1 MPKYPVR
8 RKPMNDHQNGAENA
22 GTAPGTRQKTRAEQ
36 RIEALDTSSAALTA
50 ELDELRD
57 RAKRAEQEAAENKA
71 AWQRSAADFQNYRR
85 RMDQQREEEAA
96 LANEVLLLKLLTIAD
111 DFDRAVDHVPP
122 DQQHSPWVEGIT
134 AIDRKMRGLLE
145 SEGVSAADPA
155 EGKPF
160 DPREHDA
167 IAYEESDDVPDG
179 TVLRELQR
187 GYRIRDR
194 VLRPSLVSVAKGG
207 PPAAPSEGDHDT
219 ESHSKS
225 HHAGSKPDSRE

>member
-1 MPKYPVR
+1 
-8 RKPMNDHQNGAENA
+8 MNDHHNGAENA
-22 GTAPGTRQKTRAEQ
+22 SASPAPRQKTRAEE

-57 RAKRAEQEAAENKA
+57 RAERAEQEAAENKA

-96 LANEVLLLKLLTIAD
+96 LLNEVLLLKLLAIAD
-111 DFDRAVDHVPP
+111 DFDRAIEHVPA
-122 DQQHSPWVEGIT
+122 DQQHSPWVEGIS
-134 AIDRKMRGLLE
+134 AIDRKMRAMLE
-145 SEGVSAADPA
+145 SEGVSVAEPS

-167 IAYEESDDVPDG
+167 IAYEESADVPEG

-207 PPAAPSEGDHDT
+207 PAAPVAGSDEHEQT
-219 ESHSKS
+219 AHHSSSHSKS

>member
-1 MPKYPVR
+1 
-8 RKPMNDHQNGAENA
+8 MNDHQNGAENA
-22 GTAPGTRQKTRAEQ
+22 GEAPSARQKTRAEE

-50 ELDELRD
+50 ELDELRE
-57 RAKRAEQEAAENKA
+57 RAERAEQEAAENKA

-111 DFDRAVDHVPP
+111 DLDRAIEHVPA
-122 DQQHSPWVEGIT
+122 DLQHSPWVEGIG
-134 AIDRKMRGLLE
+134 AIDRKLRAILE
-145 SEGVSAADPA
+145 SEGVSTAEPA

-167 IAYEESDDVPDG
+167 IAYEESEEMPEG

-207 PPAAPSEGDHDT
+207 PPAASASNTNGGDGGSGEAHHT

-225 HHAGSKPDSRE
+225 HHAGSKPDSRD